1 MKIPR
6 ILNEKI
12 NKEVINVRERYDEIE
27 KNTQMKNELPF
38 LSIDLEKNKEFPNIS
53 HRLEDAKLLI
63 NTQTDKLLIEGFEGN
78 EEDFKKCYHKLNP
91 IQIKSISNIKHRRL
105 NKFLIKDGYSGTI
118 RLTKTKKFNLS
129 ASKKDRFL
137 AQFCSPGHGNYQFK
151 NIKLKKL
158 NNHYFN
164 NLFLDNSTQ
173 KSNQINSSNSI
184 NDKNIYNNSGSLYM
198 NNIFNRS
205 DSNSINRNYGSTF
218 YFYKKNT
225 ERQNNSMKNIKN
237 GSISLN
243 AFITL
248 RKILND
254 TSHNINKIDI
264 KLKKY
269 IKLNNLGELSP
280 NSTKNKNKTT
290 RYFHLKKTKDT
301 KLREL
306 LESFQK
312 KEENTLKLIKKDEGV
327 GSQNI
332 WIKKSTANLISF
344 GKAFLNLDDNQF
356 YQERKRIME
365 DYPKIEKEA
374 NLSGE
379 EYVAKEEDIN
389 KLKEQKIQMDK
400 NSKIMNDLNNINNYI
415 YKKLKAKIKAIKI
428 KK

>member
-1 MKIPR
+1 M
-6 ILNEKI
+6 
-12 NKEVINVRERYDEIE
+12 
-27 KNTQMKNELPF
+27 
-38 LSIDLEKNKEFPNIS
+38 
-53 HRLEDAKLLI
+53 
-63 NTQTDKLLIEGFEGN
+63 
-78 EEDFKKCYHKLNP
+78 
-91 IQIKSISNIKHRRL
+91 
-105 NKFLIKDGYSGTI
+105 
-118 RLTKTKKFNLS
+118 
-129 ASKKDRFL
+129 
-137 AQFCSPGHGNYQFK
+137 
-151 NIKLKKL
+151 
-158 NNHYFN
+158 
-164 NLFLDNSTQ
+164 
-173 KSNQINSSNSI
+173 
-184 NDKNIYNNSGSLYM
+184 
-198 NNIFNRS
+198 
-205 DSNSINRNYGSTF
+205 
-218 YFYKKNT
+218 
-225 ERQNNSMKNIKN
+225 
-237 GSISLN
+237 
-243 AFITL
+243 
-248 RKILND
+248 
-254 TSHNINKIDI
+254 
-264 KLKKY
+264 
-269 IKLNNLGELSP
+269 NNLGELSP

-400 NSKIMNDLNNINNYI
+400 NSKKMNDLNNINNYI